1 MKRDAVTDAP
11 STAGAREV
19 EQPSTARLV
28 GLDLARGLAVFGM
41 YAVHVG
47 PAPGQ
52 DGVIGFLMEL
62 AQGRSSALFAV
73 LAGFAVALITGR
85 RTPKTGLAGR
95 QAVAKVVIRA
105 VILLALGTALTMTGT
120 PVVPILA
127 FYGLFF
133 LLVLPLY
140 RLGAKPLALIA
151 AGWALV
157 GPQLL
162 YVLKPMVGDRTFPTV
177 GQADGLVSLLF
188 TGGYPALTWVPFVI
202 AGMAVARLDLTA
214 TAVRTRLA
222 LTGVALAVTGYG
234 GSWLALRF
242 VPGAAE
248 AVREAEGGSGMSS
261 MPSMSSASSMSSGSP
276 GSDGIFGDTP
286 AGMLVAS
293 PHSEAT
299 LSIVGN
305 TGVAILV
312 ITVCL
317 AAMDA
322 FPRLRRLAG
331 PVIAVG
337 SMSLTA
343 YVFHILAIWL
353 LDTEELTLTGQALYI
368 LLGFIVS
375 ITVLATIWSRFFQR
389 GPLEWLMGRATQVA
403 RRIRRGES
411 APGSGAGAPYGTAVR
426 GAVWGCGP
434 RRHGGHRPAHSLR
447 GLTGQFGNAQVPSS
461 DDVSAG
467 RTEPRSVA
475 RRSAAPRSR

>member
-1 MKRDAVTDAP
+1 MTHHPDSPPLTADAP
-11 STAGAREV
+11 SPERERSD
-19 EQPSTARLV
+19 PSTGAPGVGRLI

-47 PAPGQ
+47 PAPSQG
-52 DGVIGFLMEL
+52 GVIGFLMEL

-95 QAVAKVVIRA
+95 QAVAKVIIRA
-105 VILLALGTALTMTGT
+105 VILLALGTALTLTGT

-162 YVLKPMVGDRTFPTV
+162 YALKPVVGGRVFLSY
-177 GQADGLVSLLF
+177 GQADGPVSLFF

-202 AGMAVARLDLTA
+202 AGMALARCDLAA
-214 TAVRTRLA
+214 TSVRIRLA

-234 GSWLALRF
+234 GSWLAVRL

-248 AVREAEGGSGMSS
+248 AVRKAEEGPGMSS
-261 MPSMSSASSMSSGSP
+261 VSSVSP
-276 GSDGIFGDTP
+276 DSIGIFGDTP
-286 AGMLVAS
+286 AGMLAS
-293 PHSEAT
+293 APHSEAT
-299 LSIVGN
+299 LSIIAA

-312 ITVCL
+312 ITACL

-322 FPRLRRLAG
+322 FPRLRRLAK

-343 YVFHILAIWL
+343 YVYHIVAIWL
-353 LDTEELTLTGQALYI
+353 LDTETSAVPPLHI
-368 LLGFIVS
+368 LLGLIASV
-375 ITVLATIWSRFFQR
+375 TVLATLWSRFVKR
-389 GPLEWLMGRATQVA
+389 GPLEWLMGRATGLA
-403 RRIRRGES
+403 RHIR
-411 APGSGAGAPYGTAVR
+411 
-426 GAVWGCGP
+426 
-434 RRHGGHRPAHSLR
+434 
-447 GLTGQFGNAQVPSS
+447 
-461 DDVSAG
+461 
-467 RTEPRSVA
+467 
-475 RRSAAPRSR
+475 

>member
-1 MKRDAVTDAP
+1 MTHHADFPTADAP
-11 STAGAREV
+11 SPAHERNK
-19 EQPSTARLV
+19 PSTGAPGVGRLI

-52 DGVIGFLMEL
+52 GGVIGFLMEL

-73 LAGFAVALITGR
+73 LSGFAVALITGR
-85 RTPKTGLAGR
+85 RTPKTGPAGR

-140 RLGAKPLALIA
+140 RLGAKPLAMIA
-151 AGWALV
+151 VGWALI

-162 YVLKPMVGDRTFPTV
+162 YLLKPVVGDRSFPTV
-177 GQADGLVSLLF
+177 GQADGLVSLFF
-188 TGGYPALTWVPFVI
+188 TGGYPALTWVPFVV
-202 AGMAVARLDLTA
+202 AGMAVARLDLA
-214 TAVRTRLA
+214 ARAVRIRLA
-222 LTGVALAVTGYG
+222 VTGVALAVTGYG
-234 GSWLALRF
+234 GSWLALRL

-248 AVREAEGGSGMSS
+248 AVEAAEGGSSMASMASMLSS
-261 MPSMSSASSMSSGSP
+261 SPSSSP
-276 GSDGIFGDTP
+276 GSAGLFGDTP

-312 ITVCL
+312 ITACL

-343 YVFHILAIWL
+343 YVFHIVAIWL
-353 LDTEELTLTGQALYI
+353 LDTEEATVQPLFI
-368 LLGFIVS
+368 LLGFIASV
-375 ITVLATIWSRFFQR
+375 TVLATLWSRFFQR
-389 GPLEWLMGRATQVA
+389 GPLEWLMGRATGIA
-403 RRIRRGES
+403 RRI
-411 APGSGAGAPYGTAVR
+411 
-426 GAVWGCGP
+426 
-434 RRHGGHRPAHSLR
+434 
-447 GLTGQFGNAQVPSS
+447 Q
-461 DDVSAG
+461 
-467 RTEPRSVA
+467 
-475 RRSAAPRSR
+475 

>member
-1 MKRDAVTDAP
+1 MTPHADSPLLPADAASPARERSDP
-11 STAGAREV
+11 SAGAPGV
-19 EQPSTARLV
+19 GRLI

-47 PAPGQ
+47 PAPSQG
-52 DGVIGFLMEL
+52 GVIGFLMEL

-73 LAGFAVALITGR
+73 LAGFAVVLITGR

-105 VILLALGTALTMTGT
+105 VILLAVGTALTMTGT

-140 RLGAKPLALIA
+140 RLGATPLALIA

-162 YVLKPMVGDRTFPTV
+162 YALKPVVGERAFPTV
-177 GQADGLVSLLF
+177 GQADGIVSLLF

-202 AGMAVARLDLTA
+202 AGMAVARLDLAA
-214 TAVRTRLA
+214 TAVRIRLA

-234 GSWLALRF
+234 GSWLALRL
-242 VPGAAE
+242 VPGAGE
-248 AVREAEGGSGMSS
+248 AIREAAGGAPGMSS
-261 MPSMSSASSMSSGSP
+261 MSSAPP
-276 GSDGIFGDTP
+276 GSEGIFGDTP

-312 ITVCL
+312 ITACL

-322 FPRLRRLAG
+322 FPRLCPLSR

-343 YVFHILAIWL
+343 YVYHIVAIWL
-353 LDTEELTLTGQALYI
+353 LDTEEATVQPLYI
-368 LLGFIVS
+368 LLGFIASV
-375 ITVLATIWSRFFQR
+375 TVLATLWSRFFQR
-389 GPLEWLMGRATQVA
+389 GPLEWLMGRATGIV
-403 RRIRRGES
+403 RHIRSGQTF
-411 APGSGAGAPYGTAVR
+411 API
-426 GAVWGCGP
+426 
-434 RRHGGHRPAHSLR
+434 
-447 GLTGQFGNAQVPSS
+447 
-461 DDVSAG
+461 D
-467 RTEPRSVA
+467 
-475 RRSAAPRSR
+475 

>member
-1 MKRDAVTDAP
+1 MIGPFSSLGIMTPHPDSTLLTSDTASPESERGAP
-11 STAGAREV
+11 STGAPGV
-19 EQPSTARLV
+19 GRLI

-47 PAPGQ
+47 PAPSQG
-52 DGVIGFLMEL
+52 GVIGFLMEL

-85 RTPKTGLAGR
+85 RTPRTGLAGR
-95 QAVAKVVIRA
+95 QAVAKVIIRA
-105 VILLALGTALTMTGT
+105 VILVALGTALTLTGT

-162 YVLKPMVGDRTFPTV
+162 YALKPVFGGRVFLSY
-177 GQADGLVSLLF
+177 GQADGPVSLFF

-202 AGMAVARLDLTA
+202 AGMAVARCDLAA
-214 TAVRTRLA
+214 TAVRIRLA
-222 LTGVALAVTGYG
+222 LTGAALTVTGYG
-234 GSWLALRF
+234 GSWLAVRL

-248 AVREAEGGSGMSS
+248 AVRKAEEGTG
-261 MPSMSSASSMSSGSP
+261 MSSGSSVP
-276 GSDGIFGDTP
+276 SVSPDSIGIFGDTP
-286 AGMLVAS
+286 AGMLAS
-293 PHSEAT
+293 APHSEAT
-299 LSIVGN
+299 LSIVAA

-312 ITVCL
+312 ITACL

-322 FPRLRRLAG
+322 FPRLRRLAK

-343 YVFHILAIWL
+343 YVYHIVAIWL
-353 LDTEELTLTGQALYI
+353 LDTEALALAPLYV
-368 LLGFIVS
+368 LLGFIAS
-375 ITVLATIWSRFFQR
+375 ITLLATLWSRFFER
-389 GPLEWLMGRATQVA
+389 GPLEWLMGKATGVA
-403 RRIRRGES
+403 RRIR
-411 APGSGAGAPYGTAVR
+411 
-426 GAVWGCGP
+426 
-434 RRHGGHRPAHSLR
+434 
-447 GLTGQFGNAQVPSS
+447 
-461 DDVSAG
+461 
-467 RTEPRSVA
+467 
-475 RRSAAPRSR
+475 

>member
-1 MKRDAVTDAP
+1 MTHHADSPPADAP
-11 STAGAREV
+11 SPEHERGEPSPGA
-19 EQPSTARLV
+19 PGMGRLV

-85 RTPKTGLAGR
+85 RTPKTGRAGR

-140 RLGAKPLALIA
+140 RLDAKPLALIA
-151 AGWALV
+151 AAWALI

-162 YVLKPMVGDRTFPTV
+162 YGLRPVVGDRAFPTV
-177 GQADGLVSLLF
+177 GQADGIVSLLF
-188 TGGYPALTWVPFVI
+188 TGGYPALTWVPFVL
-202 AGMAVARLDLTA
+202 AGMAVARLDLAA
-214 TAVRTRLA
+214 TAVRIRLA
-222 LTGVALAVTGYG
+222 LTGVTLAVTGYG
-234 GSWLALRF
+234 GSWLALRL
-242 VPGAAE
+242 VPGAAA
-248 AVREAEGGSGMSS
+248 AVREAKGGSGMA
-261 MPSMSSASSMSSGSP
+261 SMSSASP
-276 GSDGIFGDTP
+276 GGDGVFGDTP

-299 LSIVGN
+299 LSIVGS

-343 YVFHILAIWL
+343 YVYHIVAIWL
-353 LDTEELTLTGQALYI
+353 LDTEEATVPPLYI
-368 LLGFIVS
+368 LLGFIASV
-375 ITVLATIWSRFFQR
+375 TVLATVWSRFFQR
-389 GPLEWLMGRATQVA
+389 GPLERLMGRATGIA
-403 RRIRRGES
+403 RRM
-411 APGSGAGAPYGTAVR
+411 
-426 GAVWGCGP
+426 
-434 RRHGGHRPAHSLR
+434 
-447 GLTGQFGNAQVPSS
+447 Q
-461 DDVSAG
+461 
-467 RTEPRSVA
+467 
-475 RRSAAPRSR
+475 

>member
-1 MKRDAVTDAP
+1 M
-11 STAGAREV
+11 G
-19 EQPSTARLV
+19 RLV

-47 PAPGQ
+47 PAPSQG
-52 DGVIGFLMEL
+52 GVIGFLMEL

-140 RLGAKPLALIA
+140 RLGAGPLALIA

-162 YVLKPMVGDRTFPTV
+162 YLLKPVVGDRAFPTF
-177 GQADGLVSLLF
+177 GQADGIVSLLF
-188 TGGYPALTWVPFVI
+188 TGGYPALTWVPFVL
-202 AGMAVARLDLTA
+202 AGMAVARLDLAA
-214 TAVRTRLA
+214 TAVRIRLA

-234 GSWLALRF
+234 GSWLALHLL
-242 VPGAAE
+242 PGAAE
-248 AVREAEGGSGMSS
+248 AVREAAGGPGMSS
-261 MPSMSSASSMSSGSP
+261 MSSMSSAPP
-276 GSDGIFGDTP
+276 GSAGIFGDTP

-312 ITVCL
+312 LTACL

-322 FPRLRRLAG
+322 FPRLRRLAK

-343 YVFHILAIWL
+343 YVYHIVAIWL
-353 LDTEELTLTGQALYI
+353 LDTEAQSIPPLYI
-368 LLGFIVS
+368 LLGFIASV
-375 ITVLATIWSRFFQR
+375 TVLATIWSRFFQR
-389 GPLEWLMGRATQVA
+389 GPLEWLMGRATGIA
-403 RRIRRGES
+403 RRIR
-411 APGSGAGAPYGTAVR
+411 
-426 GAVWGCGP
+426 
-434 RRHGGHRPAHSLR
+434 
-447 GLTGQFGNAQVPSS
+447 
-461 DDVSAG
+461 
-467 RTEPRSVA
+467 
-475 RRSAAPRSR
+475 

>member
-1 MKRDAVTDAP
+1 MTHHPDSPPLTADAP
-11 STAGAREV
+11 SPERERS
-19 EQPSTARLV
+19 EPSTGAPGVGRLI

-47 PAPGQ
+47 PAPSQG
-52 DGVIGFLMEL
+52 GVIGFLMEL

-95 QAVAKVVIRA
+95 QAVAKVIIRA
-105 VILLALGTALTMTGT
+105 VILLALGTALTLTGT

-162 YVLKPMVGDRTFPTV
+162 YALKPVVGGRVFLSY
-177 GQADGLVSLLF
+177 GQADGPVSLFF
-188 TGGYPALTWVPFVI
+188 TGGYPALTWVPLVI
-202 AGMAVARLDLTA
+202 AGMAVARCDLA
-214 TAVRTRLA
+214 AKAVRMRLA

-234 GSWLALRF
+234 GSWLAVRL
-242 VPGAAE
+242 VPGAAA
-248 AVREAEGGSGMSS
+248 AVRNAEEGPGMSS
-261 MPSMSSASSMSSGSP
+261 VSP
-276 GSDGIFGDTP
+276 DSIGIFGDTP
-286 AGMLVAS
+286 AGMLAS
-293 PHSEAT
+293 APHSEAT
-299 LSIVGN
+299 LSIMAA

-312 ITVCL
+312 ITACL

-322 FPRLRRLAG
+322 FPRLRRLAK

-343 YVFHILAIWL
+343 YVYHIVAIWL
-353 LDTEELTLTGQALYI
+353 LDTETSAVPPLHI
-368 LLGFIVS
+368 LLGLIASV
-375 ITVLATIWSRFFQR
+375 TVLATLWSRFVKR
-389 GPLEWLMGRATQVA
+389 GPLEWLMGRATGLA
-403 RRIRRGES
+403 RHIR
-411 APGSGAGAPYGTAVR
+411 
-426 GAVWGCGP
+426 
-434 RRHGGHRPAHSLR
+434 
-447 GLTGQFGNAQVPSS
+447 
-461 DDVSAG
+461 
-467 RTEPRSVA
+467 
-475 RRSAAPRSR
+475 

>member
-1 MKRDAVTDAP
+1 MTHHPDSPPLTADAP
-11 STAGAREV
+11 CPERERG
-19 EQPSTARLV
+19 EPSTGAPGVGRLI

-47 PAPGQ
+47 PAPSQG
-52 DGVIGFLMEL
+52 GVVGFLMEL

-85 RTPKTGLAGR
+85 RAPKTGLAGR
-95 QAVAKVVIRA
+95 QAVAKVIIRA
-105 VILLALGTALTMTGT
+105 VILLALGTALTLTGT

-162 YVLKPMVGDRTFPTV
+162 YALKPVVGGRVFLSY
-177 GQADGLVSLLF
+177 GQADGPVSLFF

-202 AGMAVARLDLTA
+202 AGMAVARCDLTA
-214 TAVRTRLA
+214 TTARVRLA
-222 LTGVALAVTGYG
+222 LTGVGLAVTGYG
-234 GSWLALRF
+234 GSWLAVRL

-248 AVREAEGGSGMSS
+248 AVRKAEQGPGMSS
-261 MPSMSSASSMSSGSP
+261 VSSVSP
-276 GSDGIFGDTP
+276 DSIGIFGDTP
-286 AGMLVAS
+286 AGMLAS
-293 PHSEAT
+293 APHSEAT
-299 LSIVGN
+299 LSIMAA

-312 ITVCL
+312 ITACL

-322 FPRLRRLAG
+322 FPRLRRLAK

-343 YVFHILAIWL
+343 YVYHIVAIWL
-353 LDTEELTLTGQALYI
+353 LDTETSAVRPLHI
-368 LLGFIVS
+368 LLGFIASV
-375 ITVLATIWSRFFQR
+375 TVLATLWSRFFQR
-389 GPLEWLMGRATQVA
+389 GPLEWLMGRATELA
-403 RRIRRGES
+403 HRIR
-411 APGSGAGAPYGTAVR
+411 
-426 GAVWGCGP
+426 
-434 RRHGGHRPAHSLR
+434 
-447 GLTGQFGNAQVPSS
+447 
-461 DDVSAG
+461 
-467 RTEPRSVA
+467 
-475 RRSAAPRSR
+475 

>member
-1 MKRDAVTDAP
+1 MTHHPDSPLLPADAASPTRERGES
-11 STAGAREV
+11 STGGAGV
-19 EQPSTARLV
+19 GRLV

-47 PAPGQ
+47 PAPSQG
-52 DGVIGFLMEL
+52 GVIGFLMEL

-105 VILLALGTALTMTGT
+105 VILIALGTALTMTGT

-151 AGWALV
+151 TGWALV

-162 YVLKPMVGDRTFPTV
+162 YALKPVVGDRAFPTV
-177 GQADGLVSLLF
+177 GHADGIVSLLF

-202 AGMAVARLDLTA
+202 AGMAVARCDLAA
-214 TAVRTRLA
+214 TAVRIRLA

-234 GSWLALRF
+234 GSWLALRL

-248 AVREAEGGSGMSS
+248 ALGEAAGGPAMSS
-261 MPSMSSASSMSSGSP
+261 MSSP
-276 GSDGIFGDTP
+276 GSDGIFGNTP

-312 ITVCL
+312 LTVCL

-322 FPRLRRLAG
+322 FPRLRRLAK
-331 PVIAVG
+331 PVVAVG

-343 YVFHILAIWL
+343 YVYHIVAIWL
-353 LDTEELTLTGQALYI
+353 LDTEEATVQPLYI
-368 LLGFIVS
+368 LLGFIASV
-375 ITVLATIWSRFFQR
+375 TVLATIWSRFVQR
-389 GPLEWLMGRATQVA
+389 GPLEWLMGRATGIA
-403 RRIRRGES
+403 RRI
-411 APGSGAGAPYGTAVR
+411 
-426 GAVWGCGP
+426 
-434 RRHGGHRPAHSLR
+434 
-447 GLTGQFGNAQVPSS
+447 Q
-461 DDVSAG
+461 
-467 RTEPRSVA
+467 
-475 RRSAAPRSR
+475 

>member
-1 MKRDAVTDAP
+1 MTQHADSAATDAP
-11 STAGAREV
+11 SPERERGEPTPGAPGV
-19 EQPSTARLV
+19 GRLV

-52 DGVIGFLMEL
+52 DGVIGYLMEL

-95 QAVAKVVIRA
+95 RAVAKVIIRA
-105 VILLALGTALTMTGT
+105 VILIALGTALTLTGT

-140 RLGAKPLALIA
+140 RLGTKPLALIA
-151 AGWALV
+151 VGWALV

-162 YVLKPMVGDRTFPTV
+162 YALKPVVGGRVFLSY
-177 GQADGLVSLLF
+177 GEADGPVSLLF

-202 AGMAVARLDLTA
+202 AGMAVARCDLAA
-214 TAVRTRLA
+214 TAVRIRLA

-234 GSWLALRF
+234 GSWLAVRL

-248 AVREAEGGSGMSS
+248 AVRKAEQGSGMSS
-261 MPSMSSASSMSSGSP
+261 MPSMSSGSP
-276 GSDGIFGDTP
+276 MPSVSPDSIGIFGDTP
-286 AGMLVAS
+286 AGMLAAA

-299 LSIVGN
+299 LSIVAA

-312 ITVCL
+312 ITACL
-317 AAMDA
+317 AAIDA
-322 FPRLRRLAG
+322 FPGLRRLAK

-343 YVFHILAIWL
+343 YVYHIVAIWL
-353 LDTEELTLTGQALYI
+353 LNTEGQTASRLYI
-368 LLGFIVS
+368 LLGFIASVS
-375 ITVLATIWSRFFQR
+375 VLATIWSRFFQR
-389 GPLEWLMGRATQVA
+389 GPLEWLMGRATGIV
-403 RRIRRGES
+403 RRME
-411 APGSGAGAPYGTAVR
+411 
-426 GAVWGCGP
+426 
-434 RRHGGHRPAHSLR
+434 
-447 GLTGQFGNAQVPSS
+447 
-461 DDVSAG
+461 
-467 RTEPRSVA
+467 
-475 RRSAAPRSR
+475 

>member
-1 MKRDAVTDAP
+1 MTQHADSPPAVAP
-11 STAGAREV
+11 SPEHECGEPTPGV
-19 EQPSTARLV
+19 GRLI

-47 PAPGQ
+47 PAPDQG
-52 DGVIGFLMEL
+52 GVIGFLMEP

-73 LAGFAVALITGR
+73 LAGFAIALITGR
-85 RTPKTGLAGR
+85 RTPKTGQSGR
-95 QAVAKVVIRA
+95 QAVAKVIIRA
-105 VILLALGTALTMTGT
+105 VILLALGTALTLTGT

-140 RLGAKPLALIA
+140 RLGTKPLALIA
-151 AGWALV
+151 VGWALV

-162 YVLKPMVGDRTFPTV
+162 YALKPVVGGRVFLSY
-177 GQADGLVSLLF
+177 GQADGPVSLFF

-202 AGMAVARLDLTA
+202 AGMAVARCDLA
-214 TAVRTRLA
+214 ARAVRIRLA
-222 LTGVALAVTGYG
+222 VTAVALAVTGYG
-234 GSWLALRF
+234 GSWLAVRL

-248 AVREAEGGSGMSS
+248 AVRKAEEGPGMSS
-261 MPSMSSASSMSSGSP
+261 VPSVSP
-276 GSDGIFGDTP
+276 DSIGIFGDTP
-286 AGMLVAS
+286 AGMLAS
-293 PHSEAT
+293 APHSEAT
-299 LSIVGN
+299 LSIVAA

-343 YVFHILAIWL
+343 YVFHIVAIWL
-353 LDTEELTLTGQALYI
+353 LDTEGAAVQPLYI

-375 ITVLATIWSRFFQR
+375 VTVLATLWSRFVQR
-389 GPLEWLMGRATQVA
+389 GPLEWLMGRATGIA
-403 RRIRRGES
+403 RRI
-411 APGSGAGAPYGTAVR
+411 
-426 GAVWGCGP
+426 
-434 RRHGGHRPAHSLR
+434 H
-447 GLTGQFGNAQVPSS
+447 
-461 DDVSAG
+461 
-467 RTEPRSVA
+467 
-475 RRSAAPRSR
+475 

>member
-1 MKRDAVTDAP
+1 MTHHPDSRPLTTDAP
-11 STAGAREV
+11 SPGRERS
-19 EQPSTARLV
+19 EPSTGAPGVGRLI

-47 PAPGQ
+47 PAPSQGA
-52 DGVIGFLMEL
+52 VIGFMMEP

-95 QAVAKVVIRA
+95 QAVAKVIIRA
-105 VILLALGTALTMTGT
+105 VILIALGTALTMTGT

-140 RLGAKPLALIA
+140 RLGARPLALIA

-162 YVLKPMVGDRTFPTV
+162 YALKPVVGGRVFLSY
-177 GQADGLVSLLF
+177 GQADGPVSLFF

-202 AGMAVARLDLTA
+202 AGMALARCDLAA
-214 TAVRTRLA
+214 TSVRIRLA

-234 GSWLALRF
+234 GSWLAVRL

-248 AVREAEGGSGMSS
+248 AVRKAEEGPGMSS
-261 MPSMSSASSMSSGSP
+261 VSSVSP
-276 GSDGIFGDTP
+276 DSIGIFGDTP
-286 AGMLVAS
+286 AGMLAS
-293 PHSEAT
+293 APHSEAT
-299 LSIVGN
+299 LSIIAA

-312 ITVCL
+312 ITACL
-317 AAMDA
+317 AAMDG
-322 FPRLRRLAG
+322 FPRLRRLAK

-343 YVFHILAIWL
+343 YVYHIVAIWL
-353 LDTEELTLTGQALYI
+353 LDTEQSAVPPLHI
-368 LLGFIVS
+368 LLGLIASVA
-375 ITVLATIWSRFFQR
+375 VLATVWSRFFQR
-389 GPLEWLMGRATQVA
+389 GPLEWLMGRATELA
-403 RRIRRGES
+403 RR
-411 APGSGAGAPYGTAVR
+411 VR
-426 GAVWGCGP
+426 
-434 RRHGGHRPAHSLR
+434 
-447 GLTGQFGNAQVPSS
+447 
-461 DDVSAG
+461 
-467 RTEPRSVA
+467 
-475 RRSAAPRSR
+475 

>member
-1 MKRDAVTDAP
+1 MTQYADSPLPPADAASPADERREPTPGAP
-11 STAGAREV
+11 GV
-19 EQPSTARLV
+19 GRLV

-52 DGVIGFLMEL
+52 DGAIGYLMEL

-95 QAVAKVVIRA
+95 QAVAKVIIRA
-105 VILLALGTALTMTGT
+105 VMLIALGTALTSTGT

-140 RLGAKPLALIA
+140 RLGTKPLALIA
-151 AGWALV
+151 VGWALV

-162 YVLKPMVGDRTFPTV
+162 YALKPVVGGRVFLSY
-177 GQADGLVSLLF
+177 GQADGPVSLFF
-188 TGGYPALTWVPFVI
+188 TGGYPALTWGPFVI
-202 AGMAVARLDLTA
+202 AGMAVARCDLAA
-214 TAVRTRLA
+214 TAVRIRLA

-234 GSWLALRF
+234 GSWLAVRL

-248 AVREAEGGSGMSS
+248 AVRKAEQGSGMSS
-261 MPSMSSASSMSSGSP
+261 GSSVPSVSP
-276 GSDGIFGDTP
+276 DSIGVFGDTP
-286 AGMLVAS
+286 AGMLAAA

-299 LSIVGN
+299 LSIVAA

-312 ITVCL
+312 ITACL

-322 FPRLRRLAG
+322 FPALRRLAK

-343 YVFHILAIWL
+343 YVYHIVAIWL
-353 LDTEELTLTGQALYI
+353 LNTEGQTASPLYI
-368 LLGFIVS
+368 LLGFIASV
-375 ITVLATIWSRFFQR
+375 TVLATLWSRFFQR
-389 GPLEWLMGRATQVA
+389 GPLEWLMGRATGIA
-403 RRIRRGES
+403 RRI
-411 APGSGAGAPYGTAVR
+411 
-426 GAVWGCGP
+426 
-434 RRHGGHRPAHSLR
+434 
-447 GLTGQFGNAQVPSS
+447 Q
-461 DDVSAG
+461 
-467 RTEPRSVA
+467 
-475 RRSAAPRSR
+475 